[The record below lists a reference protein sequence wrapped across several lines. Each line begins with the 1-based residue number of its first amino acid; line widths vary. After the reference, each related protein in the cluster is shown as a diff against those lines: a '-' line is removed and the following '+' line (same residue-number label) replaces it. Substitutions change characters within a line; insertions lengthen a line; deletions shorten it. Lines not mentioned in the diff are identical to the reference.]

1 MVLATHTLAPGG
13 GTAPRKTGGPVFIS
27 SMTRYHRPVNKM
39 NKGMRGGIGT
49 GAVRGAAGKGDR
61 PVSGG
66 RQVTQTP
73 QGVTAMVVAEVVYGF
88 FPLYWAALANVSSMN
103 VMLYRIVTAAVVMVL
118 FMLATRR
125 WPRFVAAV
133 KALWARPKVF
143 AAAVAAAVLVTIDWV
158 VYIYLVSIGHTSE
171 ASAANFLMPLI
182 NMLLAL
188 VFLRERTTGLGIVS
202 MLVALAG
209 GVLYVMDTGAFPGLA
224 MLMTFSYSG
233 YCLIKRFVPLD
244 PFESLTFETGVLTP
258 FAFVALAV
266 QPRFGVPAGEPWWGW
281 LLLAGCGILTVI
293 PLVLTSYAVK
303 HATFITVSF
312 SQYITPTIQLVLGI
326 VVLGE
331 QVPASRFISF
341 TVIWLALVI
350 YSVDVLRQH
359 RRRLTLG

>member
-1 MVLATHTLAPGG
+1 M
-13 GTAPRKTGGPVFIS
+13 S
-27 SMTRYHRPVNKM
+27 SMTRYHHPVSKTNE
-39 NKGMRGGIGT
+39 GMRNGVGT
-49 GAVRGAAGKGDR
+49 GAAAGDAGRGER
-61 PVSGG
+61 PAPGG
-66 RQVTQTP
+66 RRVVQTP

-88 FPLYWAALANVSSMN
+88 FPLYWAALANISSMN

-125 WPRFVAAV
+125 WPRFVASV

-350 YSVDVLRQH
+350 YSFDVLRQH

>member
-1 MVLATHTLAPGG
+1 MIRA
-13 GTAPRKTGGPVFIS
+13 R
-27 SMTRYHRPVNKM
+27 RYHRPVSKTRN
-39 NKGMRGGIGT
+39 GT
-49 GAVRGAAGKGDR
+49 GADAGRAG
-61 PVSGG
+61 V

-88 FPLYWAALANVSSMN
+88 FPLYWAALANVPSMN
-103 VMLYRIVTAAVVMVL
+103 VMLYRIVTAGVVMAL

-125 WPRFVAAV
+125 WRAFAAAV
-133 KALWARPKVF
+133 RAMWRRPKVF
-143 AAAVAAAVLVTIDWV
+143 AAAVAAAVLVTVDWV
-158 VYIYLVSIGHTSE
+158 VYIYLVSIGRTSE

-188 VFLRERTTGLGIVS
+188 VFLRERTTALGVVS

-209 GVLYVMDTGAFPGLA
+209 GALYVLDTGAFPGLA

-244 PFESLTFETGVLTP
+244 PFQSLTFETGVLTP
-258 FAFVALAV
+258 FAFAALAV
-266 QPRFGVPAGEPWWGW
+266 QPRFGVPEGEPWWGW
-281 LLLAGCGILTVI
+281 LLLAGCGLLTVV

-326 VVLGE
+326 AVLGE
-331 QVPASRFISF
+331 QVPASRFVSF
-341 TVIWLALVI
+341 SVIWMALAV
-350 YSVDVLRQH
+350 YSVDVVRQH
-359 RRRLTLG
+359 RRRLALGAR

>member
-1 MVLATHTLAPGG
+1 
-13 GTAPRKTGGPVFIS
+13 
-27 SMTRYHRPVNKM
+27 
-39 NKGMRGGIGT
+39 
-49 GAVRGAAGKGDR
+49 
-61 PVSGG
+61 
-66 RQVTQTP
+66 
-73 QGVTAMVVAEVVYGF
+73 
-88 FPLYWAALANVSSMN
+88 
-103 VMLYRIVTAAVVMVL
+103 
-118 FMLATRR
+118 
-125 WPRFVAAV
+125 
-133 KALWARPKVF
+133 
-143 AAAVAAAVLVTIDWV
+143 
-158 VYIYLVSIGHTSE
+158 
-171 ASAANFLMPLI
+171 
-182 NMLLAL
+182 
-188 VFLRERTTGLGIVS
+188 
-202 MLVALAG
+202 
-209 GVLYVMDTGAFPGLA
+209 MDTGALPGLA

-326 VVLGE
+326 AVLGE
-331 QVPASRFISF
+331 QVPVSRFISF

-359 RRRLTLG
+359 HRRLTLG

>member
-1 MVLATHTLAPGG
+1 
-13 GTAPRKTGGPVFIS
+13 
-27 SMTRYHRPVNKM
+27 
-39 NKGMRGGIGT
+39 
-49 GAVRGAAGKGDR
+49 
-61 PVSGG
+61 
-66 RQVTQTP
+66 
-73 QGVTAMVVAEVVYGF
+73 
-88 FPLYWAALANVSSMN
+88 
-103 VMLYRIVTAAVVMVL
+103 
-118 FMLATRR
+118 MLATRR
-125 WPRFVAAV
+125 WARFVAAV

-350 YSVDVLRQH
+350 YSFDVLRQH

>member
-1 MVLATHTLAPGG
+1 MRVCVTVLERVL
-13 GTAPRKTGGPVFIS
+13 R
-27 SMTRYHRPVNKM
+27 
-39 NKGMRGGIGT
+39 RGG
-49 GAVRGAAGKGDR
+49 AGRGDR
-61 PVSGG
+61 PSSGG
-66 RQVTQTP
+66 RRVVQTP

-88 FPLYWAALANVSSMN
+88 FPLYWAALANISSMN

-125 WPRFVAAV
+125 WPRFVASV

-266 QPRFGVPAGEPWWGW
+266 QPRFGVPAGGTVVGLVAAGRMRHPDGDSAGADLVRGQACHVHHGEFQPVHHADDPVGAGHCGAGRAGAGQPVHLVHGDLAGAGD
-281 LLLAGCGILTVI
+281 LLLRRAASASPPLDVGMIRDGMPLDRVILREGIWHGR
-293 PLVLTSYAVK
+293 K
-303 HATFITVSF
+303 
-312 SQYITPTIQLVLGI
+312 
-326 VVLGE
+326 
-331 QVPASRFISF
+331 
-341 TVIWLALVI
+341 
-350 YSVDVLRQH
+350 
-359 RRRLTLG
+359 

>member
-1 MVLATHTLAPGG
+1 M
-13 GTAPRKTGGPVFIS
+13 S
-27 SMTRYHRPVNKM
+27 SMTRYHHPVSKTNE
-39 NKGMRGGIGT
+39 GMRNGVGT
-49 GAVRGAAGKGDR
+49 GAAAGGAGRGER
-61 PVSGG
+61 PASGG
-66 RQVTQTP
+66 RRVVQTP

-88 FPLYWAALANVSSMN
+88 FPLYWAALANISSMN

-125 WPRFVAAV
+125 WARFVAAV
-133 KALWARPKVF
+133 KALWTRPKVF

-188 VFLRERTTGLGIVS
+188 VFLRERTTGLGVVS

-341 TVIWLALVI
+341 SVIWLALVI
-350 YSVDVLRQH
+350 YSFDVLRQH